1 MQSLYEEDNIFV
13 QQYIAADGGSKIT
26 YRSEASEEQ
35 RMKAAVKR
43 KARRCGGKDSAASWG
58 PPDKEQHFDNSQQ
71 QKITKNE
78 NLVIDNGGRHEVE
91 VRYHDGIWY
100 RGWLSTVNLIT
111 GKCDDETA
119 KVNFPDKY
127 V

>member
-1 MQSLYEEDNIFV
+1 MN
-13 QQYIAADGGSKIT
+13 
-26 YRSEASEEQ
+26 
-35 RMKAAVKR
+35 
-43 KARRCGGKDSAASWG
+43 KDSAASWG
-58 PPDKEQHFDNSQQ
+58 QPDKKQHFDNSQQ

-111 GKCDDETA
+111 GKWVVRFYNNETT
-119 KVNFPDKY
+119 KVNVPDKY